1 MSRPLAQDGVS
12 ATERGTQVIAPVIVG
27 LLLLATWWLLVEGVQ
42 ITPTSVPGPEE
53 VVGAGLANWG
63 IILEDMLVTGANAL
77 IGLIGGALLGVLL
90 AGLASRFAAA
100 DGMLAPI
107 VVVLAVVPIVA
118 LAPIFNA
125 MFGAGTQ
132 TARQL
137 IALIASFVPIF
148 VNTLRGLR
156 QTRPVHRDLF
166 RASAATGRQTFLR
179 LTLPTALPFVLTG
192 LRIASSLAVISA
204 LVAEYF
210 GGPLEG
216 IGASIGSYAKSGNHP
231 LAWAYVGGGIFI
243 GLVFFLVTL
252 LLDWIVNRHR
262 PAP

>member
-1 MSRPLAQDGVS
+1 MIGRFTQGGMSA
-12 ATERGTQVIAPVIVG
+12 AERSTRVIAPVAVG
-27 LLLLATWWLLVEGVQ
+27 LLLLALWWLLVEWVQ
-42 ITPTSVPGPEE
+42 VTPTSVPNPGE
-53 VVGAGLANWG
+53 VVVAGSANWG
-63 IILEDMLVTGANAL
+63 IILEDMLVTGTNAL
-77 IGLIGGALLGVLL
+77 IGLTGGAVLGVLL

-100 DGMLAPI
+100 DGMLAP
-107 VVVLAVVPIVA
+107 VVVILAVVPIVA
-118 LAPIFNA
+118 LAPIFNS

-156 QTRPVHRDLF
+156 QTRPVQRDLF
-166 RASAATGRQTFLR
+166 RASAANGRQTFLR
-179 LTLPTALPFVLTG
+179 LTLPTALPYVLTG

-210 GGPLEG
+210 GGPLDG

-231 LAWAYVGGGIFI
+231 LAWAYVGGGILI
-243 GLVFFLVTL
+243 GLAFFLVTVL
-252 LLDWIVNRHR
+252 LEWFVNRHR